1 MNLAGLETRTSVN
14 FSDLNQ
20 DDSLML
26 NGRANTGAALQ
37 RVSDFLELVRQMAG
51 IHTRAEVTSES
62 NFPIGAGVA
71 SSAAGFAALALATT
85 KAAGIDLIESGLSRL
100 ARRGSGSAC
109 RSIPAGFVE
118 WQMGTG
124 DADSYAI
131 SIAPPAHW
139 ELVDC
144 IAIVSS
150 DPKSTGSAEGHAL
163 AGTSPLQAAR
173 VTDAPR
179 RLETCR
185 NAILRRDF
193 AAFAEIVE
201 LDSNMLHAVM
211 MTSHPALFYWLP
223 ASLTVIQAVREARSK
238 GQPVCYTVDAGPNIH
253 VITEAAETERTAGFL
268 RSLPGVRE
276 VLIAHVGG
284 PAGLL
289 SER

>member
-1 MNLAGLETRTSVN
+1 
-14 FSDLNQ
+14 
-20 DDSLML
+20 ML